1 MKLRSLFLAAA
12 LGLSAFAVQ
21 AQVQTL
27 PATQFQDANEQ
38 SIELTPQTQWVL
50 LSSEKAAGKAV
61 KESLEALKL
70 TDLAAQG
77 GIYIADVSA
86 MPSFIT
92 KLFAIP
98 KMQDYSF
105 RMAVVHDEQQL
116 TDWPKK
122 EDHVTAMKLN
132 NLKIE
137 SVEYFDS
144 AEALQAWIKSQLK

>member
-21 AQVQTL
+21 AQSL
-27 PATQFQDANEQ
+27 PATDFQDANEQ
-38 SIELTPQTQWVL
+38 AISLNEQTKWVL

-61 KESLEALKL
+61 KEALEALEI
-70 TDLAAQG
+70 TDVAAAG
-77 GIYIADVSA
+77 GLYVADVSA
-86 MPSFIT
+86 MPGFIT

-98 KMQDYSF
+98 KMQDYGF
-105 RMAVVHDEQQL
+105 RMAVVNDEEQL

-132 NLKIE
+132 NLNVE
-137 SVEYFDS
+137 SVEYFDNTQ
-144 AEALQAWIKSQLK
+144 ALQAWIQAQQ

>member
-1 MKLRSLFLAAA
+1 MKLRSLFLGVA

-21 AQVQTL
+21 AQIQTL

-38 SIELTPQTQWVL
+38 TIELTPQTKWVL

-61 KESLEALKL
+61 KESLEALEI
-70 TDLAAQG
+70 TDVEAVG
-77 GIYIADVSA
+77 GLYIADVSA
-86 MPSFIT
+86 MPGFIT

-105 RMAVVHDEQQL
+105 RMAVVNDETQL
-116 TDWPKK
+116 QGWPKK

-132 NLKIE
+132 NLYVE
-137 SVEYFDS
+137 SVEYFDN
-144 AEALQAWIKSQLK
+144 AEALQAWIKAQK

>member
-21 AQVQTL
+21 AQSL
-27 PATQFQDANEQ
+27 PATDFQDANEQ
-38 SIELTPQTQWVL
+38 AISLNEQTKWVL

-61 KESLEALKL
+61 KEALEALEI
-70 TDLAAQG
+70 TDVAAAG
-77 GIYIADVSA
+77 GLYVADVSA
-86 MPSFIT
+86 MPGFIT

-105 RMAVVHDEQQL
+105 RMAVVNDEEQL

-132 NLKIE
+132 NLNVE
-137 SVEYFDS
+137 SVEYFDNTQ
-144 AEALQAWIKSQLK
+144 ALQAWIQAQQ